1 MVEPQPSKLA
11 MPVRSRSPAPIEATG
26 QARTSRPGC
35 CCTTPLPAVSCIS
48 RATSSGHVLAL
59 RSGRIHH
66 SSSLVDGEGGQCYFG
81 HSSPLLSHSHARD
94 DAWQVS
100 RAVSE
105 PHDVVDSHLESK
117 PATHLTHSLAQ
128 AGSCCHPTSSHLF
141 DGRHRFSIQH
151 ADVPLDG
158 APAAHHVDGVGVAS
172 ALFALAAHE
181 RDSSF
186 SVLPAQGHWFAFSH
200 RPEDSA
206 GSALALRTTRQY
218 WGKIHSCAEPC
229 GRFLWHRCC

>member
-11 MPVRSRSPAPIEATG
+11 MPVRSRSPAPIEAAG

-117 PATHLTHSLAQ
+117 PATHLTHSLARPGAAVIQ
-128 AGSCCHPTSSHLF
+128 QVATYSTGGIGFPSSTQTFL
-141 DGRHRFSIQH
+141 ST
-151 ADVPLDG
+151 
-158 APAAHHVDGVGVAS
+158 AHQPHI
-172 ALFALAAHE
+172 
-181 RDSSF
+181 
-186 SVLPAQGHWFAFSH
+186 
-200 RPEDSA
+200 
-206 GSALALRTTRQY
+206 T
-218 WGKIHSCAEPC
+218 
-229 GRFLWHRCC
+229 